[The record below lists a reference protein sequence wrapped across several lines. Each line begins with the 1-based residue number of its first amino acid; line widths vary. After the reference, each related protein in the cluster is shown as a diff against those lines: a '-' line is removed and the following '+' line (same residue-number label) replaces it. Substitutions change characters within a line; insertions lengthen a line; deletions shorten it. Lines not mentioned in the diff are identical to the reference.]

1 MLPCRNGSH
10 LYTGRQT
17 CLSQRPGSGT
27 SERCNSGST
36 DPAKLKVS
44 GDFMSLYQAYLEQ
57 IEGRKEQGLK
67 PKPIDDGSLVA
78 ELIAQIKDAD
88 HAHRADSLNFL
99 IYNTLPGTTSAAG
112 VKAAFLKEIILGE
125 AVVAEITP
133 AFAFELLS
141 HMKGGPS
148 VEVLLDLALGDDAAI
163 ASDAAEILKTQVFLY
178 EADTNRLKAAFEA
191 GSAIARDIIE
201 SYAEAEFF
209 TKLPEIED
217 EIKVVTYIAAEGDI
231 STDLLSPGNQAHSRS
246 DRELHGKCMI
256 SEQAQDEIRKLQAQH
271 PDKQVML
278 IAEKG
283 TMGVG
288 SSRMSG
294 VNNVA
299 LWTGRQASPYV
310 PFVNVAPIV
319 AGTNGISPIFLTT
332 VGVTGGIGIDLKN
345 WVKKLDADGNPI
357 LNNDDNP
364 ILEQKYSVETGTILT
379 INTKDKMLLD
389 EDGGEALVDVSS
401 SFTPQKLEFMKAGGS
416 YAIVF
421 GKMLQT
427 FACETLG
434 VELKSAYAPSKEVS
448 VEGQGLT
455 AVEKIF
461 NANAVGVAPG
471 TVLHAGSD
479 ARVRVNIVGSQDTTG
494 LMTAQ
499 ELEAMAATV
508 ISPTVDGAYQSGC
521 HTASVWDIKAQENTP
536 RLMKF
541 MHDFGLITGRDP
553 KDVYHPMTDVI
564 HKVLNDITV
573 DDWAIIIGGDSH
585 TRMSKGVAFGAD
597 SGTVALAL
605 ATGEATMPIPES
617 VKVTFKGSMADH
629 MDFRDVVHA
638 TQTQMLKQFGDNVFQ
653 GRIIEVHI
661 GTLLADQAF
670 TFTDWTAEMKAKA
683 SICISEDATLIE
695 SLEIAKHRIQ
705 IMIDKGMENDNR
717 MLQGLIDI
725 ADQRIAQ
732 IRSGEKPALAP
743 DANASYFAEVVVDLD
758 QIVEPMIADPDVN
771 NADVSK
777 RYTHD
782 TIRPISFYGADKK
795 VDLGFVGSCMV
806 HKGDVKIV
814 AQMLRNL
821 EKSSGKVEF
830 NAPLVVAAPT
840 YNIIDEL
847 KAEGDW
853 DILQKYSGFE
863 FDDSKPK
870 TSARTEYENIL
881 YLERPGCNLCMGN
894 QEKAAKGDTV
904 LATSTRLFKGRVV
917 EDAGDKKG
925 ESLLAS
931 TPVVVLSAILGR
943 TPTLDEYKTAVDGI
957 DLTKFA
963 PPLAKPGTT
972 QSAHF

>member
-1 MLPCRNGSH
+1 
-10 LYTGRQT
+10 
-17 CLSQRPGSGT
+17 
-27 SERCNSGST
+27 
-36 DPAKLKVS
+36 
-44 GDFMSLYQAYLEQ
+44 MSLYTDYLAE
-57 IEGRKEQGLK
+57 IEARKEQGLS
-67 PKPIDDGSLVA
+67 PKPIDEGALTKEV
-78 ELIAQIKDAD
+78 IAHIKDSSS
-88 HAHRADSLNFL
+88 AHRQDCLHYF

-112 VKAAFLKEIILGE
+112 EKARFLKEIILGQ
-125 AVVAEITP
+125 AVVEEITP

-148 VEVLLDLALGDDAAI
+148 VGVLLDLALGTYAAI
-163 ASDAAEILKTQVFLY
+163 ARDAAEVLKTQVFLY
-178 EADTNRLKAAFEA
+178 EADTDRLKEAFDAGNAMAA
-191 GSAIARDIIE
+191 DILD
-201 SYAEAEFF
+201 SYSKAEFF
-209 TKLPEIED
+209 TKLPELD
-217 EIKVVTYIAAEGDI
+217 EEVKVVTYVAAEGDI

-246 DRELHGKCMI
+246 DRELHGKCLI
-256 SEQAQDEIRKLQAQH
+256 SEEAQKEIEALKLQH
-271 PDKQVML
+271 PDKRVML

-299 LWTGRQASPYV
+299 LWTGKQASPYV
-310 PFVNVAPIV
+310 PFVNIAPVV

-332 VGVTGGIGIDLKN
+332 VGVTGGIGVDLKN
-345 WVKKLDADGNPI
+345 WVRKTDEDGKPI
-357 LNNDDNP
+357 LNNDGNP
-364 ILEQKYSVETGTILT
+364 ILEQKYSVETGTVLT
-379 INTKDKMLLD
+379 INTKDKKLYNA
-389 EDGGEALVDVSS
+389 DGSQELVDMAG
-401 SFTPQKLEFMKAGGS
+401 SFTPQKMEFMKAGGS

-421 GKMLQT
+421 GKKLQT
-427 FACETLG
+427 FACEALG
-434 VELKSAYAPSKEVS
+434 VELKSAFARSREIS
-448 VEGQGLT
+448 HEGQGLT

-461 NANAVGVAPG
+461 NANARGNTPG
-471 TVLHAGSD
+471 KVLHAGSD
-479 ARVRVNIVGSQDTTG
+479 VRVKVNIVGSQDTTG
-494 LMTAQ
+494 LMTSQ

-508 ISPTVDGAYQSGC
+508 LSPSVDGAYQSGC
-521 HTASVWDIKAQENTP
+521 HTASVWDLKAQANTP
-536 RLMKF
+536 RLMAF
-541 MHDFGLITGRDP
+541 MHKFGLITARDP
-553 KDVYHPMTDVI
+553 KNVYNAMTDVI

-617 VKVTFKGSMADH
+617 VKVTFKGQMAPH

-638 TQTQMLKQFGDNVFQ
+638 TQAQMLAQHGDNVFQ

-683 SICISEDATLIE
+683 SICISNDDTLIE
-695 SLEIAKHRIQ
+695 SLEIAKSRIQ
-705 IMIDKGMENDNR
+705 IMIEKGMDNDAR
-717 MLQGLIDI
+717 MLQALIDI

-732 IRSGEKPALAP
+732 IRSGEKPALTP
-743 DANASYFAEVVVDLD
+743 DDSAKYFAEVVVDLD
-758 QIVEPMIADPDVN
+758 DIIEPMIADPDVN

-782 TIRPISFYGADKK
+782 TIRPISFYRAEKK

-806 HKGDVKIV
+806 HKGDIKIV

-821 EKSSGKVEF
+821 EAEYGKVEF
-830 NAPLVVAAPT
+830 KAPLVVAAPT

-847 KAEGDW
+847 KEEGDW
-853 DILQKYSGFE
+853 AILQKYCGFE
-863 FDDSKPK
+863 FDDAAPK
-870 TSARTEYENIL
+870 QTARTEYENIL

-904 LATSTRLFKGRVV
+904 LATSTRLFQGRVV
-917 EDAGDKKG
+917 ADSATKKG
-925 ESLLAS
+925 ESLLGS

-943 TPTLDEYKTAVDGI
+943 TPTLDEYKVAVEGI

-963 PPLAKPGTT
+963 PPLAKPALSR
-972 QSAHF
+972 SAHF